1 MTKTLKKNQQA
12 LIYGLVLVALVI
24 AYFKRDTIKD
34 FFSKSGNSTSST
46 ATSTA
51 SNTASIV
58 SNTANTEAVLRN
70 GSTGEQVRRLQ
81 NLLNEKNNKSRP
93 TFLLPL
99 VEDGKF
105 GKKTETMLKKYTG
118 KTSISIDQ
126 LIKAL
131 I

>member
-12 LIYGLVLVALVI
+12 LIYGLVLVTLVI
-24 AYFKRDTIKD
+24 SYFKRDTIKD
-34 FFSKSGNSTSST
+34 FFNKSDKATSNN

-58 SNTANTEAVLRN
+58 SNANAETILKN

-81 NLLNEKNNKSRP
+81 ELLNEKNNKSRP

-99 VEDGKF
+99 VVDGKF
-105 GKKTETMLKKYTG
+105 GKKTEIMLKKYTG
-118 KTSISIDQ
+118 KTSISINQ